1 MSKNHA
7 QDLRRILAENKF
19 LTLPGVYD
27 CLSGKIAEE
36 AGFPALFLSGGAL
49 AYSVLGRPDFGF
61 LSLAEFGTAIQHIV
75 STCSAPLLADA
86 DNGFGNAIQ
95 AANTGAMYEQLGAAG
110 LQIDDK
116 VLPASH
122 PARDEIINWDLMS
135 PKIQAVRDNVSPDFV
150 IVFRTCANLYGYGI
164 DEAIRRINLSK
175 ECGADYAYVDGIKS
189 MEELEKVSQQAAIPL
204 MVNLNEKGF
213 VGGNVPIEQVKELNF
228 SIGLFPISSMLAASQ
243 GMIEV
248 LGALADQGST
258 LSVRDKMTDPPYP
271 HPPHDGTGFPGREI
285 YPLLF
290 GALKILFKEKGVNLH
305 DIDGC
310 IERFCIPQR
319 FASHRL

>member
-1 MSKNHA
+1 MSNAHA
-7 QDLRRILAENKF
+7 QDLRKILSENKF

-27 CLSGKIAEE
+27 CLSAKIAEE

-75 STCSAPLLADA
+75 SSCKAPLLADA

-116 VLPASH
+116 VLPANH
-122 PARDEIINWDLMS
+122 PARDEIIEWELMG
-135 PKIQAVRDNVSPDFV
+135 PKIQAVRDSVSDDFV
-150 IVFRTCANLYGYGI
+150 IVYRTCANLYNFGV
-164 DEAIRRINLSK
+164 DESIRRINLAV
-175 ECGADYAYVDGIKS
+175 ERGADYAYVDGIKS
-189 MEELEKVSQQAAIPL
+189 MDELKKISDEARIPL

-213 VGGNVPIEQVKELNF
+213 VGGNVPIEQVKALRYT
-228 SIGLFPISSMLAASQ
+228 IGLFPISSMLAAAQ

-258 LSVRDKMTDPPYP
+258 LGVRDKMTDPPTRI
-271 HPPHDGTGFPGREI
+271 HRMMGQFS
-285 YPLLF
+285 LV
-290 GALKILFKEKGVNLH
+290 EKYAPYYDN
-305 DIDGC
+305 
-310 IERFCIPQR
+310 
-319 FASHRL
+319 

>member
-122 PARDEIINWDLMS
+122 PARDEITATTMPATITK
-135 PKIQAVRDNVSPDFV
+135 PCFGK
-150 IVFRTCANLYGYGI
+150 RT
-164 DEAIRRINLSK
+164 
-175 ECGADYAYVDGIKS
+175 
-189 MEELEKVSQQAAIPL
+189 
-204 MVNLNEKGF
+204 
-213 VGGNVPIEQVKELNF
+213 
-228 SIGLFPISSMLAASQ
+228 
-243 GMIEV
+243 
-248 LGALADQGST
+248 GST
-258 LSVRDKMTDPPYP
+258 
-271 HPPHDGTGFPGREI
+271 PGSDLRKRK
-285 YPLLF
+285 Y
-290 GALKILFKEKGVNLH
+290 H
-305 DIDGC
+305 WCGC
-310 IERFCIPQR
+310 
-319 FASHRL
+319 

>member
-150 IVFRTCANLYGYGI
+150 IVFRTCANLMKPSAASISPRSAVQITPMWMGSSLW
-164 DEAIRRINLSK
+164 RNWKRSLSK
-175 ECGADYAYVDGIKS
+175 LRFPSWLIS
-189 MEELEKVSQQAAIPL
+189 MRKALWAA
-204 MVNLNEKGF
+204 M
-213 VGGNVPIEQVKELNF
+213 
-228 SIGLFPISSMLAASQ
+228 
-243 GMIEV
+243 
-248 LGALADQGST
+248 
-258 LSVRDKMTDPPYP
+258 
-271 HPPHDGTGFPGREI
+271 
-285 YPLLF
+285 YPLS
-290 GALKILFKEKGVNLH
+290 
-305 DIDGC
+305 
-310 IERFCIPQR
+310 R
-319 FASHRL
+319 

>member
-258 LSVRDKMTDPPYP
+258 LSVRDKMTNPPTRI
-271 HPPHDGTGFPGREI
+271 HRMMGQVS
-285 YPLLF
+285 LV
-290 GALKILFKEKGVNLH
+290 EKYTPYYSV
-305 DIDGC
+305 
-310 IERFCIPQR
+310 P
-319 FASHRL
+319 

>member
-61 LSLAEFGTAIQHIV
+61 LSLAEFGT
-75 STCSAPLLADA
+75 
-86 DNGFGNAIQ
+86 AIQ

-258 LSVRDKMTDPPYP
+258 LSVRDKMTDPPTRI
-271 HPPHDGTGFPGREI
+271 HRMMGQVS
-285 YPLLF
+285 LV
-290 GALKILFKEKGVNLH
+290 EKYTPYYSV
-305 DIDGC
+305 
-310 IERFCIPQR
+310 P
-319 FASHRL
+319 